1 MDIND
6 STNQLINKKLIL
18 YKWIKPE
25 HLEIGINNEKLEHLF
40 PLFKAIT
47 SLSTP
52 TEKIMHLMQIIE
64 RLYGAIGQHED
75 QGEILSAIIYC
86 IVKSSVPNIYLEVQF
101 MIKYRRRIV
110 DICMPE
116 CLHGIGINM
125 HCNCPAPRIYGEKEI
140 TYYLTSFQAAIDFIR
155 RMEYYDLKINESE
168 FHRNIME
175 AIKLVKDF

>member
-25 HLEIGINNEKLEHLF
+25 HLELGINNESLEHLF
-40 PLFKAIT
+40 PLFEAIA

-52 TEKIMHLMQIIE
+52 TEKIIHLMQIIE
-64 RLYGAIGQHED
+64 KLYGTIGQHEN
-75 QGEILSAIIYC
+75 QGEMLSAIIYC

-101 MIKYRRRIV
+101 MVKYRRRIV

-116 CLHGIGINM
+116 CLHGIGISI
-125 HCNCPAPRIYGEKEI
+125 HCNCPAPRMYGEKEI